1 MTAVAEVSVENKV
14 STSPSCSCDADV
26 KACQALAS
34 LLRACMHACM
44 HASSGMNVLPPDD
57 ELGRRLVHGQLQKK
71 ALRSAK
77 DKIKDVILSK
87 NCNPIIVRLAVGAPI
102 HACSLGFHGRPS
114 AFLGCHADA
123 RRGSRYYQLCL
134 F

>member
-1 MTAVAEVSVENKV
+1 
-14 STSPSCSCDADV
+14 
-26 KACQALAS
+26 
-34 LLRACMHACM
+34 
-44 HASSGMNVLPPDD
+44 MNVLPPDD

-102 HACSLGFHGRPS
+102 HACSLGFYGCPSPFSAAMQMPGAARDATSSACFNRGRLLHRLATHKFHFPKKGWKLVS
-114 AFLGCHADA
+114 TAFTATQKLAIDL
-123 RRGSRYYQLCL
+123 Q
-134 F
+134 